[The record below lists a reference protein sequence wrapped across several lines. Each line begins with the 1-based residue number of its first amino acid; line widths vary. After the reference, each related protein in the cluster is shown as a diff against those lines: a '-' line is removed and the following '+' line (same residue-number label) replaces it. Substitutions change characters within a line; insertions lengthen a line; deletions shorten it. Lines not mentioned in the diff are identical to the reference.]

1 MKYFQLI
8 LLIFVSSCSIFS
20 EFNPTH
26 EMVSPNKKFKAQ
38 IGYRSND
45 FWLRIMKSDNEVL
58 LKEIY
63 HTNYEVGIDD
73 AQWKQDST
81 MFAIKLIGYDD
92 WTQIKIFY
100 LEDGKTKAVT
110 KKEQLNKFQW
120 LRFDLSYRVTE
131 NPKDKLEQYKL

>member
-1 MKYFQLI
+1 
-8 LLIFVSSCSIFS
+8 
-20 EFNPTH
+20 
-26 EMVSPNKKFKAQ
+26 
-38 IGYRSND
+38 
-45 FWLRIMKSDNEVL
+45 MKSDNEVL

-73 AQWKQDST
+73 AQWKHDST